1 MGRIEGGGGGAFAHH
16 HAQMGSL
23 AVQGRGKKKRE
34 PASSNQVKEAL
45 YSREVVT
52 LYPHNF
58 APSTFCLEH
67 SVLSLSPPNFP
78 QFRQRKFFVTKKFGR
93 EIPGKSRT
101 SYHGRKPFA

>member
-1 MGRIEGGGGGAFAHH
+1 MERKQGASAVLARGRRRRRRGRRRRKRTSEMGRIEGGGGGAFAHH

-52 LYPHNF
+52 L
-58 APSTFCLEH
+58 
-67 SVLSLSPPNFP
+67 
-78 QFRQRKFFVTKKFGR
+78 
-93 EIPGKSRT
+93 
-101 SYHGRKPFA
+101 